1 MTSTRRL
8 ASFVVLSMTGG
19 VVFQVAYLRFVF
31 LADTAHALHL
41 SIQQYG
47 DITSVFGAV
56 AVLMYFV
63 GGWFADRF
71 SPKLLI
77 VTALAGMGF
86 FDLWLSTAPSVPG
99 IVVAH
104 VLMAVLGMGLYWSS
118 LVKLISMLGTADQQG
133 RLFGFL
139 EGIRGVTSSVVGFVG
154 AAIVAAAIGDQYG
167 VLMVMRIYGVLCLG
181 FAALVLLVVRTD
193 RTALA
198 AAAKQTVTLR
208 QLAAAMRNRYTWL
221 IGGTVM
227 MMYSFYALLG
237 YLTPLL
243 QDGFAVPV
251 AFLGAIGVIRTY
263 VFQFVGGPTGGLLAD
278 RVTRSSAAF
287 LRLAFVVAAACA
299 LGFLVLPHEPA
310 LVWIAVLLMVVLC
323 FAVFTSR
330 GVFWA
335 QVGEVE
341 VPLAQRGG
349 VIGLASGIAYLPDA
363 FLPALGAWW
372 VGDPTNHI
380 PQQGGGYTAM
390 FAVLLAAA
398 LGGVLLT
405 TVTLRTRRR
414 ELRPSG
420 REGRD
425 GPAPS
430 LQSDSATA

>member
-1 MTSTRRL
+1 MTRARRL
-8 ASFVVLSMTGG
+8 TSFIVLSMTGG
-19 VVFQVAYLRFVF
+19 VIFQVAYIRFVF
-31 LADTAHALHL
+31 LSDTAHALHL
-41 SIQQYG
+41 SIQEYG

-77 VTALAGMGF
+77 VVALAGMGVV
-86 FDLWLSTAPSVPG
+86 DLWLSTVPDVAG
-99 IVVAH
+99 IVIAH

-118 LVKLISMLGTADQQG
+118 LVKLISMLGSADQQG

-139 EGIRGVTSSVVGFVG
+139 EGIRGVMSSIVGFVG
-154 AAIVAAAIGDQYG
+154 AAIVAAAIGEQSG
-167 VLMVMRIYGVLCLG
+167 VLSIMRIYGVLCLV
-181 FAALVLLVVRTD
+181 FAALVLLVVKAD
-193 RTALA
+193 REALDA
-198 AAAKQTVTLR
+198 VEKQTVTLR
-208 QLAAAMRNRYTWL
+208 QLAQAVRNKYTWL

-227 MMYSFYALLG
+227 MMYAFYTLLG

-243 QDGFAVPV
+243 QYGFAVPV
-251 AFLGAIGVIRTY
+251 VFLGAIGVIRTY

-278 RVTRSSAAF
+278 RVTKSSPAY
-287 LRLAFVVAAACA
+287 LRLAFVVAGVCA

-310 LVWIAVLLMVVLC
+310 LVWLAIALMIVLC

-372 VGDPTNHI
+372 VGDPEHHVAS
-380 PQQGGGYTAM
+380 QGGGYTAM

-398 LGGVLLT
+398 VGGVVLT
-405 TVTLRTRRR
+405 TVTLRVRKR
-414 ELRPSG
+414 ELPGLEARV
-420 REGRD
+420 

-430 LQSDSATA
+430 LQSGSHAA